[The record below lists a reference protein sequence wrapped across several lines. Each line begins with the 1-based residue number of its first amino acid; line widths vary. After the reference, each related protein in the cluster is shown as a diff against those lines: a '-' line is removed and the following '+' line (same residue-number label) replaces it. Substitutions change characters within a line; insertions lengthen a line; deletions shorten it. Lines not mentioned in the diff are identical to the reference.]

1 MPKSKLAADDAACEP
16 KAEVFRT
23 SAVMDFTLPVTH
35 GSPEDS
41 SSPSKDW
48 LNCQSGGARRR
59 MLKTMSWKRVPS
71 ANACR
76 EILRAGLA
84 DGTRPLAAAGGSGRS
99 RPMNNDVALDDQ
111 RSAHRAW
118 RSGRHRRHVRTGGG
132 IQIVQDLPRA
142 EQFGVLVHE
151 FAWLCADLGYTPR
164 ATSTRRRRCLIC
176 QGICC
181 AEDHHHDLRYDGRRH
196 ASAGRT

>member
-84 DGTRPLAAAGGSGRS
+84 DGTRPLGCRGKFGRS
-99 RPMNNDVALDDQ
+99 GQ
-111 RSAHRAW
+111 
-118 RSGRHRRHVRTGGG
+118 
-132 IQIVQDLPRA
+132 
-142 EQFGVLVHE
+142 
-151 FAWLCADLGYTPR
+151 
-164 ATSTRRRRCLIC
+164 
-176 QGICC
+176 
-181 AEDHHHDLRYDGRRH
+181 
-196 ASAGRT
+196 